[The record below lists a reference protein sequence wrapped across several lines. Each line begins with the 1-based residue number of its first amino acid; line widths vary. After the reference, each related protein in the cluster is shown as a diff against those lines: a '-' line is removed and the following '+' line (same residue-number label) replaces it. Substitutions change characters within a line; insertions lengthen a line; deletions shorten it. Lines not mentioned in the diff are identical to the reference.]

1 MHITLNSY
9 ETIMKVEIKPTA
21 PHVKNLQTVIKSSIC
36 TVSQRAKFWRKR
48 NGVVCTITVS
58 LREQMIFFLR
68 ISAREENR
76 MKIGVDKGSMKQKY
90 FFYNEFISGILF
102 NKDSSDTSDLIREC
116 VVTLERVSIVTL
128 ELTQADA
135 IVYSKVSAVA
145 FDVLT
150 GIGGLLSLYLGFSFL
165 SIAEV
170 VDYVL
175 QTCLALARICK
186 RILTHK

>member
-1 MHITLNSY
+1 
-9 ETIMKVEIKPTA
+9 
-21 PHVKNLQTVIKSSIC
+21 
-36 TVSQRAKFWRKR
+36 
-48 NGVVCTITVS
+48 
-58 LREQMIFFLR
+58 
-68 ISAREENR
+68 

-170 VDYVL
+170 VDFVV
-175 QTCLALARICK
+175 QACLTLGILCK
-186 RILTHK
+186 RRLTRNKQQL